1 MRFRTTGIAVLATLP
16 FWFSGAPAAA
26 DQPALPRHLVYGFT
40 FGTQS
45 DLEVHSSGV
54 DAGGGASGGSGMTD
68 FTGGVGDQGTIT
80 VDMLS
85 QQSDGGIVIKVG
97 EQAEK
102 TRSEPAATC
111 VVYPTTGV
119 ICDPNATINPEE
131 MALIRFLAPTFVD
144 PSRLDAKQHWKIDSS
159 TPQYTLSSDFTIAKN
174 AGGVMT
180 IDESRVIHQ
189 QQPTIETTEVNATI
203 GYDFNKSLPTSVSE
217 YAIERSQAGMGQYD
231 TVKTQTVL
239 QLKSDSPGNR

>member
-1 MRFRTTGIAVLATLP
+1 MRSRASGIAVLAALT
-16 FWFSGAPAAA
+16 FWLSGVPGLA
-26 DQPALPRHLVYGFT
+26 DQAALPRHLVYGFT

-45 DLEVHSSGV
+45 DLEVHSSGI
-54 DAGGGASGGSGMTD
+54 DAGGGPSGGSGMTD

-80 VDMLS
+80 VDLLS
-85 QQSDGGIVIKVG
+85 QQSDGGVVINVS
-97 EQAEK
+97 EQAQK
-102 TRSEPAATC
+102 TRSSAAATC

-131 MALIRFLAPTFVD
+131 MALIRFLAPAFVD
-144 PSRLDAKQHWKIDSS
+144 PSRLDAKQHWKIESS
-159 TPQYTLSSDFTIAKN
+159 TPQYSLTSDFTIAKN

-180 IDESRVIHQ
+180 IDENRIIHQ

-217 YAIERSQAGMGQYD
+217 YAIERSQAGMGQYN

-239 QLKSDSPGNR
+239 QLKSDSPGGH